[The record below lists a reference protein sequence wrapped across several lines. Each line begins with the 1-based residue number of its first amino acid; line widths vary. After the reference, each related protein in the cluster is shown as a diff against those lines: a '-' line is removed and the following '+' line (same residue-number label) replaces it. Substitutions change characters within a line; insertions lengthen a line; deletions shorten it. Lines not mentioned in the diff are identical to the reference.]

1 MPLGSAQEARY
12 ASTAAGRLGC
22 RTIRVMH
29 RTRALALA
37 LAAAVFTFGFTPVD
51 TGYRPDPTPIL
62 PDLAVLAPFDF
73 TIEVN
78 GDKRL
83 LRFSTVLVN
92 LGPGPFQLFG
102 FDPDGVTGIGDTLQ
116 VRQQIFQSDGT
127 ILTIPTTATM
137 VWAADGHNH
146 FHIADLQR
154 IRLQNLQSE
163 TLRAIAKTGFCF
175 LDSFVFRS
183 KEPAHYENATFVCN
197 VAPNRTVP
205 MGISVLWGDVYRRT
219 IAFQWI
225 DITGLPDGD
234 YLIEIL
240 ADPPIE
246 TGGQFLEADETNN
259 RGWATIRLRG
269 SKVQVL
275 SSSPAP

>member
-1 MPLGSAQEARY
+1 MD
-12 ASTAAGRLGC
+12 
-22 RTIRVMH
+22 

-37 LAAAVFTFGFTPVD
+37 LAAGMFTFGFAPAD

-73 TIEVN
+73 TIEVKQ
-78 GDKRL
+78 DRRL

-92 LGPGPFQLFG
+92 VGPGPFQLFG
-102 FDPDGVTGIGDTLQ
+102 FDPDGVTGMGESLQ
-116 VRQQIFQSDGT
+116 VRQQILQSDGT
-127 ILTIPTTATM
+127 FRTIPTTATM
-137 VWAADGHNH
+137 VWAADGHDH

-154 IRLQNLQSE
+154 IQLQNLQSE
-163 TLRAIAKTGFCF
+163 ALRASAKTGFCF
-175 LDSFVFRS
+175 LDSYVFRS
-183 KEPAHYENATFVCN
+183 KEPSYFDKARFVCN
-197 VAPNRTVP
+197 VAPDRTVP
-205 MGISVLWGDVYRRT
+205 MGISVQWGDVYRRT

-240 ADPPIE
+240 ADPPTD
-246 TGGQFLEADETNN
+246 TGGQLQEADETNN

-269 SKVQVL
+269 SRVQVL
-275 SSSPAP
+275 SSSPSP